1 MNTHG
6 MGASDAPGAGR
17 CIITAWAHQM
27 RRSEPECARPLSSPS
42 SLPPH
47 GSTRPGLACV
57 CEEEEEGIEPA
68 TLLPLGSSQS
78 PIDPYHV
85 NPIKAAS
92 SKPADESFAHPNLN
106 HRRRGRRDSLID
118 MWCLLHMFALLYTA
132 NFYGDCVECDV

>member
-1 MNTHG
+1 MAWRAFAVNTHG

-57 CEEEEEGIEPA
+57 WEEEEEGPLLL
-68 TLLPLGSSQS
+68 LLP
-78 PIDPYHV
+78 
-85 NPIKAAS
+85 AS
-92 SKPADESFAHPNLN
+92 SSAAIFGTLDDMELEQTGFVNGNKKPFVPENP
-106 HRRRGRRDSLID
+106 
-118 MWCLLHMFALLYTA
+118 LLFILTS
-132 NFYGDCVECDV
+132 VP